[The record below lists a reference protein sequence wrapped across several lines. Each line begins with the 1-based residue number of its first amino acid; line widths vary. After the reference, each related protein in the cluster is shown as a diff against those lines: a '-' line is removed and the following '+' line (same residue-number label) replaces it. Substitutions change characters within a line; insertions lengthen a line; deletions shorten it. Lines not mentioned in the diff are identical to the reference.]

1 MITIAGDMQKPVL
14 RCELNRC
21 ELKAA
26 ELQGNRV
33 KQILSEDRHL
43 TDGAFSF
50 NEAWK
55 LKKKLFPRCAD
66 APFAVLDKNHNLV
79 ADYEGILDVMKEEF
93 TYRLRNR
100 NINPEYEELRSF
112 KEYLCELRLRI
123 TKSGEFDRWTMKD
136 LETAISRLKTNKC
149 KDPLGHI
156 NELYKHLGEDGLK
169 SLLDLLNRIKEEL
182 IIPTKLNLSN
192 VSTIYKGKGSKQ
204 DVQDF

>member
-1 MITIAGDMQKPVL
+1 MQEETNLEVACNKWYKTIDSILHQCFKKIRITSVPPKRTLDFDIYQALLEVKKIKEMITIAGDMQKPVL

-43 TDGAFSF
+43 TAGAFSF

-79 ADYEGILDVMKEEF
+79 ADYMRVYWM
-93 TYRLRNR
+93 
-100 NINPEYEELRSF
+100 
-112 KEYLCELRLRI
+112 
-123 TKSGEFDRWTMKD
+123 
-136 LETAISRLKTNKC
+136 
-149 KDPLGHI
+149 
-156 NELYKHLGEDGLK
+156 
-169 SLLDLLNRIKEEL
+169 
-182 IIPTKLNLSN
+182 
-192 VSTIYKGKGSKQ
+192 
-204 DVQDF
+204 